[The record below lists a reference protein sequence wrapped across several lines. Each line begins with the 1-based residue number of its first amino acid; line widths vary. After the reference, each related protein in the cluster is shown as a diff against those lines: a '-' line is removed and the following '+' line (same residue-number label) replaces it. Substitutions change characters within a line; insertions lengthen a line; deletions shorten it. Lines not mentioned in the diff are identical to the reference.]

1 MRQVLSS
8 GTLLNPASLLGVLD
22 AATKSLT
29 ADPQMANIDNLKDL
43 ALSVKDLKPGNVT
56 FVTMPWTPNSDG
68 ATVTLNKKKAQPIF
82 DAIANDTPWPPKGG
96 TGDDQVL
103 LKTPPENIRVNV
115 LNGTTTANLG
125 RKVAKQLRKQGYLV
139 QDISNADT
147 TDYTQ
152 TTIEYNPDY
161 DMSARTLAASTGAQV
176 LDKKKKLEGA
186 LTLIVG
192 SDFTAVQPQLVVIC

>member
-1 MRQVLSS
+1 MCSS
-8 GTLLNPASLLGVLD
+8 
-22 AATKSLT
+22 
-29 ADPQMANIDNLKDL
+29 DL
-43 ALSVKDLKPGNVT
+43 
-56 FVTMPWTPNSDG
+56 
-68 ATVTLNKKKAQPIF
+68 KKKAQPIF
-82 DAIANDTPWPPKGG
+82 DAIANDTSWPPKGG

-115 LNGTTTANLG
+115 LNGTTTPNLG
-125 RKVAKQLRKQGYLV
+125 RKVAKQLRKQGYVV

-147 TDYTQ
+147 SDYTQ
-152 TTIEYNPDY
+152 TTIEYNPNY

-192 SDFTAVQPQLVVIC
+192 SDFTAVQPVEISDIATDYTAQVNSGDENFCAK